1 MAEKHSSDAARPL
14 RPEHPEP
21 PQRASADTSMPFEDA
36 LRARLPSREDVLR
49 EARAQSAQRRLR
61 RRQAGAAACIALSC
75 AGLWAWN
82 PVLRERTVVVAA
94 GEPRAWTARDG
105 TVIAL
110 DSRSSLTL
118 ALRLRSRDL
127 RLESGQAVFTVA
139 PDWRPLHVHVGDAV
153 IRDIG
158 TIFRVRRDAGGSQVA
173 VLEGKVEISG
183 PAGQAMLDAGQ
194 AMEVDTLRPVPATVA
209 SLVRETAWRE
219 GRLRFDGTPLSEV
232 LALLSHYRRM
242 PVSWSGDP
250 PPDASA
256 LRLSGE
262 YRIRDI
268 ESLIDSLP
276 AILPLRVER
285 LPDGRVLLSAR

>member
-1 MAEKHSSDAARPL
+1 MAGMPDDLPAGARPVP
-14 RPEHPEP
+14 PE
-21 PQRASADTSMPFEDA
+21 RAYADPSVPFEDA
-36 LRARLPSREDVLR
+36 LRACLPSREDVLR

-61 RRQAGAAACIALSC
+61 RRQAGAAACVAVLC

-110 DSRSSLTL
+110 DSRSSLAM
-118 ALRLRSRDL
+118 ALRLRSREL
-127 RLESGQAVFTVA
+127 RLERGQAVVTVA
-139 PDWRPLHVHVGDAV
+139 PDWRPLRVHVGEAV

-158 TIFRVRRDAGGSQVA
+158 TIFRVRRDAAGSQVA
-173 VLEGKVEISG
+173 VLEGRVEVRG
-183 PAGQAMLDAGQ
+183 PAGLAVLDAGQ
-194 AMEVDTLRPVPATVA
+194 AVAVDTLQPVPATVA
-209 SLVRETAWRE
+209 SLLRETAWRE
-219 GRLRFDGTPLSEV
+219 GRLRFDGTPLPEA

-242 PVSWSGDP
+242 PVSWRGDS
-250 PPDASA
+250 PPDDPA
-256 LRLSGE
+256 LRLSGD

-276 AILPLRVER
+276 AILPVR
-285 LPDGRVLLSAR
+285 LQRLADGRVLLSAR